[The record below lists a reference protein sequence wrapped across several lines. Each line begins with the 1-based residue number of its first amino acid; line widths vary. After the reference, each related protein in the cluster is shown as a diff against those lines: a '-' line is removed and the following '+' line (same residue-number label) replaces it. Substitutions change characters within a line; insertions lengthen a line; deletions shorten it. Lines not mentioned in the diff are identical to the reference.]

1 MFQISTYSLY
11 LPLLL
16 LLKHFQTIP
25 TYTKREKRILIIS
38 LDFVCVVIFFSIYLA
53 SVASYTKMSDTSVS
67 SPESPT
73 TSNKSNAK
81 KFEGDGVSFKG
92 KLIGVDELSIDRD
105 EKICLDSMFKLKA
118 VVRARGEHKQKIQLN
133 LTMSSVKIIDDTTKV
148 FITVDF
154 FLPN

>member
-1 MFQISTYSLY
+1 
-11 LPLLL
+11 
-16 LLKHFQTIP
+16 
-25 TYTKREKRILIIS
+25 
-38 LDFVCVVIFFSIYLA
+38 
-53 SVASYTKMSDTSVS
+53 MSDTSVS

-154 FLPN
+154 FFLIENSLIRHP